1 MFGHFSED
9 AQKVLVQ
16 SNKEKNDLKHE
27 YVGSEHLL
35 LSILKNNNEISNK
48 FKKYKITYKK
58 IKEEI
63 IDIIGIG
70 EKENNLILYTP
81 LLKRIIED
89 LIIDSKENGEEITS
103 NLILLSILNEG
114 EGTAVRILLSLGVD
128 INKLYSDLS
137 EKRNIKQKKNKKL
150 SIEEL
155 GVDLSKKALNN
166 ELDPV
171 IGRDEEVNRV
181 IEILSRRCKNNPL
194 LIGSAGVGKT
204 AIVEELARRISIGNV
219 PLNLKNKKIISVD
232 MCALVAG
239 TKYRG
244 EFEEKIK
251 KLIRELE
258 DNEDIIIFIDEIHTI
273 VGAGGAEGAIDASN
287 IFKPALARGKIK
299 LVGATTEEEYKK
311 YIEKDNALDRRFQ
324 KVFVEEP
331 DKNTLKDILMKL
343 KGIYENYHN
352 VKISENI
359 IDKIIYLS
367 DRYIYD
373 RYEPDKSIDILDEV
387 CTRVSLKENI
397 EEKEIIKLEKEINK
411 INENKKKS
419 IINQNY
425 DKAYLLKEQEEKLL
439 DKLNKIKLNL
449 VKKKKYKKVLIDDL
463 YEVISSKT
471 KIPVYELNFN
481 INDQIKNIE
490 NNLKDNIV
498 GQDEAIN
505 KLIEITK
512 KIKMGIKDKNKSYSL
527 LFCGPTGVG
536 KTYLSKVYAE
546 NLVGKNNVIKL
557 DMSEYSES
565 ISINK
570 LIGSPAGYVGYDDN
584 KNVLEEI
591 RNKPYSLL
599 ILDEIEKAH
608 KSIINFFLNIL
619 DEGYCTDSYGRKIRF
634 DNVVIIMT
642 SNAYTKE
649 ELMGFNKNIK
659 TDSLEEFFSKEFI
672 NRIDEIIMFN
682 KFTKEDINKIILK
695 EADKCYKKYE
705 RKNILK
711 LETIDKIINDSNYQ
725 KYGVRKLCKIVRK
738 EIEKE
743 IIEGVF
749 S

>member
-58 IKEEI
+58 I

-81 LLKRIIED
+81 LVKRIIED

-695 EADKCYKKYE
+695 EADKCYKRYE
-705 RKNILK
+705 KENILK
-711 LETIDKIINDSNYQ
+711 LDTIDKIIKNSNYE
-725 KYGVRKLCKIVRK
+725 KYGVRKLCKIIKR
-738 EIEKE
+738 EIENE
-743 IIEGVF
+743 IIDGVF